1 MSPFAPPFIDDDP
14 EVRIVPRSP
23 QPRILLVE
31 DDCLIASLLVDE
43 LAEFGCSVVGP
54 AGTVAEATAIAS
66 TSALDGALLDV
77 ELRLDSALPVA
88 QILSDRDIPF
98 AFMTGDD
105 VPEGTFEDVPRLTK
119 PFTVAELR
127 DTLHRMLLE

>member
-1 MSPFAPPFIDDDP
+1 
-14 EVRIVPRSP
+14 
-23 QPRILLVE
+23 
-31 DDCLIASLLVDE
+31 LVDE
-43 LAEFGCSVVGP
+43 LAEFGCSAVGP

-66 TSALDGALLDV
+66 TTALDGALVDV

-105 VPEGTFEDVPRLTK
+105 IPEGTFEDVPRLIK
-119 PFTVAELR
+119 PFTLAELR
-127 DTLHRMLLE
+127 DTLQRMLIE